1 MYKPQNGE
9 KNMNDR
15 QAKTDYPIMDEIAER
30 WSPISFEP
38 KPLCEGELAS
48 LFEAARWAPSS
59 MNAQPW
65 EYIYARR
72 ENEVEFDRLFSCLNE
87 GNQVW
92 AHECSVLIVT
102 VTNGEGRYA
111 YHDAGLALENLAIQA
126 TSMGLHIHP
135 MGGFSPSKAT
145 ELLGIPEGHRPVAMI
160 AVGYLADDSALDEN
174 LIRKN
179 RRERVR
185 KPISEFC
192 FEGTWGSSIRKL

>member
-1 MYKPQNGE
+1 
-9 KNMNDR
+9 MNDR

-87 GNQVW
+87 GNQAW

-126 TSMGLHIHP
+126 TSMGLHVHP

-145 ELLGIPEGHRPVAMI
+145 ELLGIPEGHHPVAMV

-174 LIRKN
+174 LMHKN
-179 RRERVR
+179 RRERAR